1 MLKKRII
8 PILTFNGFQLVKTKK
23 FSNPRTIGNPIQSA
37 RVFNSRNVDELVFI
51 DIYATKQKRKVN
63 LNLVKKII
71 DECLEVLNRKEV
83 KREFKKM
90 MAPLIELLLKD
101 IYPYIYLSVIFV
113 VLSFL
118 LILGIFILL
127 VRNKCIN

>member
-1 MLKKRII
+1 MLSK
-8 PILTFNGFQLVKTKK
+8 
-23 FSNPRTIGNPIQSA
+23 
-37 RVFNSRNVDELVFI
+37 E
-51 DIYATKQKRKVN
+51 
-63 LNLVKKII
+63 KII

-101 IYPYIYLSVIFV
+101 IYPYIYLSIIFV

-127 VRNKCIN
+127 LRSNKFLLKTDIK

>member
-1 MLKKRII
+1 MNNIKIFENDL
-8 PILTFNGFQLVKTKK
+8 P
-23 FSNPRTIGNPIQSA
+23 S
-37 RVFNSRNVDELVFI
+37 DI
-51 DIYATKQKRKVN
+51 DLSKE
-63 LNLVKKII
+63 KII
-71 DECLEVLNRKEV
+71 DECLEILNRKEV

-101 IYPYIYLSVIFV
+101 IYPYIYLSIIFV

-127 VRNKCIN
+127 LRSNKFLLKTNIK

>member
-1 MLKKRII
+1 MLSK
-8 PILTFNGFQLVKTKK
+8 
-23 FSNPRTIGNPIQSA
+23 
-37 RVFNSRNVDELVFI
+37 E
-51 DIYATKQKRKVN
+51 
-63 LNLVKKII
+63 KII
-71 DECLEVLNRKEV
+71 DECLEILNRKEV

-101 IYPYIYLSVIFV
+101 IYPYIYLSIIFV

-127 VRNKCIN
+127 LRSNKFLLKTDIK

>member
-1 MLKKRII
+1 MLSK
-8 PILTFNGFQLVKTKK
+8 
-23 FSNPRTIGNPIQSA
+23 
-37 RVFNSRNVDELVFI
+37 E
-51 DIYATKQKRKVN
+51 
-63 LNLVKKII
+63 KII
-71 DECLEVLNRKEV
+71 DECLEILNRKEV

-127 VRNKCIN
+127 LRNKQLIKPYK

>member
-1 MLKKRII
+1 MLSK
-8 PILTFNGFQLVKTKK
+8 
-23 FSNPRTIGNPIQSA
+23 
-37 RVFNSRNVDELVFI
+37 E
-51 DIYATKQKRKVN
+51 
-63 LNLVKKII
+63 KII
-71 DECLEVLNRKEV
+71 DECLEILNRKEV

-101 IYPYIYLSVIFV
+101 IYPYIYLSIIFV

-127 VRNKCIN
+127 LRSNKFLLKTFKSKELMLFSPMNKIPLIKK